1 MLIGYARVSTEE
13 QNESR
18 QVEALRQKG
27 VEKIFVDKQTGANTN
42 RPEFKQMM
50 EFVREGDTVITESF
64 SRISRSTRDLLK
76 IVDTFKIKR
85 VEFISMKENVDTS
98 TPQGKFMLTIFAA
111 LGELEREQILQRQ
124 REGIEI
130 AKAAG
135 KYKGRKPIEVDLK
148 KFERVYKQWRG
159 ENLITARRAMEIL
172 GLQPTKFYRFVK
184 QYEIEKG
191 IRKE

>member
-76 IVDTFKIKR
+76 IVDTFKSKR

-98 TPQGKFMLTIFAA
+98 TPQGKFMLTVFAA
-111 LGELEREQILQRQ
+111 LAELERATILQRQ

-130 AKAAG
+130 AKAEGISKVAVW
-135 KYKGRKPIEVDLK
+135 KHLSHIITEIK
-148 KFERVYKQWRG
+148 K
-159 ENLITARRAMEIL
+159 
-172 GLQPTKFYRFVK
+172 RFNP
-184 QYEIEKG
+184 EKL
-191 IRKE
+191 

>member
-76 IVDTFKIKR
+76 IVDTFKSKR

-111 LGELEREQILQRQ
+111 LGESDINIRMINQGPDELNIIF
-124 REGIEI
+124 G
-130 AKAAG
+130 
-135 KYKGRKPIEVDLK
+135 VDNK
-148 KFERVYKQWRG
+148 DFAEAIRVLY
-159 ENLITARRAMEIL
+159 NS
-172 GLQPTKFYRFVK
+172 FVK
-184 QYEIEKG
+184 
-191 IRKE
+191 